1 MKDDALPIVL
11 DLCVRFE
18 GFHSHPYICPAGVA
32 TVGFGA
38 TRYIDGRAVRL
49 TDAPVTREQAMTL
62 LRASI
67 ERQYMPQ
74 AITLCPGIDTPGR
87 LAAITDFTFNLGP
100 GALRASTLRRRI
112 NDGQWDDVPA
122 QLMRWVFAAG
132 KRLRGLE
139 RRRAAEAALI

>member
-1 MKDDALPIVL
+1 MKDDALPIVIAM
-11 DLCVRFE
+11 CVRFE
-18 GFHSHPYICPAGVA
+18 GFSAQPYACAAGVA
-32 TVGFGA
+32 TIGHGA

-49 TDAPVTREQAMTL
+49 TDPPLTREQAMTL

-74 AITLCPGIDTPGR
+74 VITLCPGIDTPAR
-87 LAAITDFTFNLGP
+87 LAAITDFAFNCGTN
-100 GALRASTLRRRI
+100 ALRASTLRRRI

>member
-1 MKDDALPIVL
+1 MKDDALLIVL

-18 GFHSHPYICPAGVA
+18 GFSAQPYLCSAGVA
-32 TVGFGA
+32 TVGYGA

-49 TDAPVTREQAMTL
+49 TDPPVTREQAMTL

-74 AITLCPGIDTPGR
+74 VIALCPGIDTPGR
-87 LAAITDFTFNLGP
+87 LAAITDFAFNCGT
-100 GALRASTLRRRI
+100 GALRSSTLRRRI

-139 RRRAAEAALI
+139 RRRAAEAALT